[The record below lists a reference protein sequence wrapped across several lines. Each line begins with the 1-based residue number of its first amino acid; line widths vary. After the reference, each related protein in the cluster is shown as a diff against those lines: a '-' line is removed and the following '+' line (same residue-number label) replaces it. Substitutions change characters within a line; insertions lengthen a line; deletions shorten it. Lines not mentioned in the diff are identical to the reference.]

1 MLSRPL
7 LDRVA
12 FFGISWY
19 AILITGAIVIGYL
32 LASGEARRL
41 HLPQDTVIDFLLYA
55 IPLGLICARLYYVA
69 FRFND
74 YSEDMLSVFNIREG
88 GMAIYGGVIGGLIA
102 APFAG
107 LIVKKIP
114 RKVLTYAVGFLL
126 LILAAFQGAQ
136 LLKLIG

>member
-74 YSEDMLSVFNIREG
+74 YSEDLLSVFNIREG

-102 APFAG
+102 ALMAYLSALRPQEYNVLHHRFLNAG
-107 LIVKKIP
+107 
-114 RKVLTYAVGFLL
+114 A
-126 LILAAFQGAQ
+126 GAPECFVVQ
-136 LLKLIG
+136 RQ

>member
-74 YSEDMLSVFNIREG
+74 YSEDLRRAFNSSPLPWRFPS
-88 GMAIYGGVIGGLIA
+88 ATYGIGTWRRSSMN
-102 APFAG
+102 FAG
-107 LIVKKIP
+107 ICSSLCC
-114 RKVLTYAVGFLL
+114 
-126 LILAAFQGAQ
+126 
-136 LLKLIG
+136 